1 MPQVRAGQ
9 LEAKNVGGVIEFY
22 DGDSQIFA
30 VIDGFSMDGDQV
42 KVWTNVSEQPY
53 GFHALDSVIVSL
65 RNGDFFMH
73 ALSRDMQR
81 FMESQ
86 GYAYQPSPAFN

>member
-22 DGDSQIFA
+22 DGDSHVFA
-30 VIDGFSMDGDQV
+30 VIDGFSIEGDQV
-42 KVWTNVSEQPY
+42 KVWTNVSERPY
-53 GFHALDSVIVSL
+53 GFHALDLVVVSL

-73 ALSRDMQR
+73 ALSRDVQR

-86 GYAYQPSPAFN
+86 GYAHQPAPAFN